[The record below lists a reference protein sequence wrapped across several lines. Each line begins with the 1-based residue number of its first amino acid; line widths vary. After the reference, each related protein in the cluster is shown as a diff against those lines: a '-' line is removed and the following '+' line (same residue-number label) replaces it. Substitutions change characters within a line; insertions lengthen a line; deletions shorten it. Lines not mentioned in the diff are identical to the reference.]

1 MSKGGSNM
9 KDFISIVK
17 NISTEEFIK
26 FWGELSI
33 EIYWK
38 QLSCI
43 NQDKL
48 NATMKIPLKIYQ
60 YGFIQRDVEV
70 SLSAWDIPDMI
81 YTSICESNDY
91 RKGHMTIDMAAYVAN
106 LYRGFEDDKSGI
118 DYLEN
123 APMEEIFTYLM
134 GMTYEQFAFQNLA
147 WTLQNFNR
155 NYHIL
160 VASDKICRDEIIDIS
175 IIVEEQFGFGLDDLL
190 MSEIAILWLC
200 SKHSDPLTAPENIY
214 EEKFPKNVT
223 KEKIKKIIEYY
234 SVDYK
239 KVQKSVIKKQIFYS
253 KPFVKTE
260 KHKQILLVC
269 MHLLQMTFADDLCW
283 LERDYYLNKG
293 KGQKFLNEF
302 GKMFEEYFE
311 ELAQL
316 YLQKN
321 MWDKIPEG
329 KEKSADFYIQF
340 EKVIFIFELKSG
352 TLGIGAKQQVPEVEL
367 IEKFYSR
374 NILEAYKQ
382 LKASEKAYQ
391 DKGKLIIKVFLLYE
405 FTNNTQIMMS
415 SLPEIFDK
423 DKNMYILTISDLE
436 MFLATYKY
444 DRQKFEGIINDLI
457 SNDLKEESFF
467 SILDRH
473 GAIGNLHFIEER
485 NYCSRILAGMRR
497 DNID

>member
-1 MSKGGSNM
+1 
-9 KDFISIVK
+9 
-17 NISTEEFIK
+17 
-26 FWGELSI
+26 
-33 EIYWK
+33 
-38 QLSCI
+38 
-43 NQDKL
+43 
-48 NATMKIPLKIYQ
+48 
-60 YGFIQRDVEV
+60 
-70 SLSAWDIPDMI
+70 
-81 YTSICESNDY
+81 
-91 RKGHMTIDMAAYVAN
+91 
-106 LYRGFEDDKSGI
+106 
-118 DYLEN
+118 
-123 APMEEIFTYLM
+123 
-134 GMTYEQFAFQNLA
+134 
-147 WTLQNFNR
+147 
-155 NYHIL
+155 
-160 VASDKICRDEIIDIS
+160 
-175 IIVEEQFGFGLDDLL
+175 
-190 MSEIAILWLC
+190 
-200 SKHSDPLTAPENIY
+200 
-214 EEKFPKNVT
+214 
-223 KEKIKKIIEYY
+223 
-234 SVDYK
+234 
-239 KVQKSVIKKQIFYS
+239 
-253 KPFVKTE
+253 
-260 KHKQILLVC
+260 
-269 MHLLQMTFADDLCW
+269 MHLLQMTFADGLYW

-352 TLGIGAKQQVPEVEL
+352 TLGIGAKQQGPEVEL

-444 DRQKFEGIINDLI
+444 DRQKFECIINDLI
-457 SNDLKEESFF
+457 SNDLKGESFF
-467 SILDRH
+467 Q
-473 GAIGNLHFIEER
+473 
-485 NYCSRILAGMRR
+485 Y
-497 DNID
+497 